1 VTRKRIQGKYTALCG
16 HDGCRKTI
24 RSGTWNWPTGLC
36 VEHQPAPEPRPKRD
50 GVRQVAVLLSPTCS
64 SLAIT
69 RPVSVAKEPWL

>member
-36 VEHQPAPEPRPKRD
+36 VEHQPAPEPRPQRE
-50 GVRQVAVLLSPTCS
+50 GVRVAEVLLSPTCS

>member
-1 VTRKRIQGKYTALCG
+1 VTRKRIQGAYTALCA

-24 RSGTWNWPTGLC
+24 RSGSWNWSTGRC
-36 VEHQPAPEPRPKRD
+36 SEHQPKPEPKPQRE
-50 GVRQVAVLLSPTCS
+50 GVRVAEVLLSPTCS